1 MSHMTN
7 NKTDFDERPPNLWT
21 YTINFI
27 PLITLLNKVNYQNKD
42 KELNNERDNIVLS
55 IINRS
60 CNIDFRMYKLEEIK
74 LCLTTL

>member
-21 YTINFI
+21 YAINFI
-27 PLITLLNKVNYQNKD
+27 PLITLLNKVNYQNKG

>member
-27 PLITLLNKVNYQNKD
+27 PLITLLNKVNYQNKG